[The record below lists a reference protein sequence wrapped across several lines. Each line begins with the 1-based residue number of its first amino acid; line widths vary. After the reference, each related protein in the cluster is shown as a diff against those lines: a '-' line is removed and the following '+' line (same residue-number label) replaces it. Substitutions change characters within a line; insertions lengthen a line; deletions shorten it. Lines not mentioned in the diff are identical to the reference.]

1 MNMNKERINNKTM
14 IFIIKKTKMKTNK
27 EKTIKKLTSKVLN
40 ETLESKVKNLEE
52 RLGGMEDEHPR
63 FGNKKL
69 PIRMTKDEIDAMF
82 NEPISSDDD
91 EEIEFDDEDENDNL
105 NEIGQMPYFPSHD
118 EEEEEEEEIEV
129 KTKFN
134 PLGSP
139 KSEFDEGFDSL
150 EVKRYR
156 KGKDYE
162 EDDEFEE
169 IPLGMTDHSNL
180 EDDSTTPGKYIHNQI
195 MNYKRRFDLDDES
208 EEMYEGKNM
217 CEQCGSEMK
226 EGKNMCEQCGSNMSE
241 GIYDVNDLDD
251 SNKFDY
257 VQEEDSMDMET
268 EENDESCK
276 YHMKNYGPNDERTIK
291 FCKGINESLKGKQKM
306 LDKNK
311 NGRLDAADFKM
322 LRAMKGKKS
331 ETKEGKKFP
340 DLSGDGKVTRKD
352 ILMGRGVK
360 LGKKKQVKK
369 NKEKSK
375 VKESVQLSEDE
386 LISLIE
392 TVVLEQKKTENNI
405 KSMGKPKG
413 LTKYEQV
420 HSKDKKQNDEYLK
433 SVGKKMKDYLKDGSK
448 GSYETNPDIFP
459 KGNGELTKMSKKAY
473 VPSSAVQDYTD
484 NFTAAAL
491 ENLDYDS
498 IEPNEEW
505 VTSNIEG
512 SSKTGNNPEWANTG
526 KSDVN
531 KKRNEIRKKNMLGKL
546 KRKAYNKSP
555 QPVVTDKTGEDE
567 GDKIMTKLESI
578 EPKEKKKINE
588 EFGRM
593 KELLSYNRKTQ

>member
-1 MNMNKERINNKTM
+1 
-14 IFIIKKTKMKTNK
+14 MKTNK

-69 PIRMTKDEIDAMF
+69 PMKMTKDEIDAMF
-82 NEPISSDDD
+82 NEPISSDDN
-91 EEIEFDDEDENDNL
+91 EEIEFEYEFDDENDNI

-118 EEEEEEEEIEV
+118 EEDE
-129 KTKFN
+129 TKFN
-134 PLGSP
+134 PLGSF
-139 KSEFDEGFDSL
+139 KSEFDEGFDSF
-150 EVKRYR
+150 EVKGYR

-162 EDDEFEE
+162 EDGEFKE
-169 IPLGMTDHSNL
+169 IPIGKTDHSNL
-180 EDDSTTPGKYIHNQI
+180 EDDSTTPNRFLYNQI
-195 MNYKRRFDLDDES
+195 RNIRRQFDDDELDMDDES
-208 EEMYEGKNM
+208 EEFYEGKNM

-226 EGKNMCEQCGSNMSE
+226 EGNNMCEQCGSKSMSE
-241 GIYDVNDLDD
+241 GIYDVEDLDD
-251 SNKFDY
+251 SDEFDY
-257 VQEEDSMDMET
+257 VQEEDYIDMET

-291 FCKGINESLKGKQKM
+291 FCKGINESLKGKQKL

-392 TVVLEQKKTENNI
+392 TVVLEQKKTENNL

-413 LTKYEQV
+413 LSKYEQV
-420 HSKDKKQNDEYLK
+420 HAKDKKQNDEYLK

-448 GSYETNPDIFP
+448 GTYETNPDIFP
-459 KGNGELTKMSKKAY
+459 KGNGELAKMSKKAY

-491 ENLDYDS
+491 ENIDYDS
-498 IEPNEEW
+498 IQPNEEW
-505 VTSNIEG
+505 VTNNIEG